1 MVSIFNAL
9 LKVKDSEVLGKVTRL
24 PSTRLHPR
32 TKCTFAP
39 MATGLKAAFHT
50 LGCKL
55 NFSETSTLA
64 KQLIE
69 AGYARVHI
77 DDAPDVVV
85 INTCSV
91 TDHADAKCRNAVRRA
106 MQSNPEAFVVV
117 VGCYAQLKPDEIAGI
132 EGVDLVLGAGEK
144 FNLVGHLEGAQKREQ
159 AFAIAGE
166 IKEVRDFIPGF
177 SSGDRT
183 RTFLKVQDG
192 CNYFCAFCTI
202 PLARGRSRS
211 ANVADTVAQARK
223 AVAEG
228 AKEIVLTGVNIGD
241 FGTAHG
247 ETLLD
252 LVRELDALDGV
263 ERFRI
268 SSIEPNLLTDEIIDF
283 VSTSAK
289 FQPHFHIPLQSGSDE
304 VLSAMRRRYR
314 TALYASRIQRIRERM
329 PHASIGVDVIVGFPG
344 ESKEHFLTTVDFIKS
359 LEISYLH
366 VFTYSERPNT
376 TALRI
381 EEVVPVPDRKERN
394 KTLRNVSL
402 KAQRAHYEAFLGS
415 ELPVLFEEAV
425 EDGLRMGY
433 TPNYI
438 RVAAPADLVEGNDIR
453 TVKLDRIDPLGW
465 VHASLN

>member
-1 MVSIFNAL
+1 
-9 LKVKDSEVLGKVTRL
+9 
-24 PSTRLHPR
+24 
-32 TKCTFAP
+32 
-39 MATGLKAAFHT
+39 MASGRKAAFHT

-64 KQLIE
+64 RQLGE
-69 AGYARVHI
+69 AGYARVHL

-117 VGCYAQLKPDEIAGI
+117 VGCYAQLKPSEITQI

-144 FNLVGHLEGAQKREQ
+144 FNLVEHLEGASKGEEAR
-159 AFAIAGE
+159 ALAGE
-166 IKEVRDFIPGF
+166 IKEVRDFVPGF

-211 ANVADTVAQARK
+211 ATVADTVREAQK
-223 AVAEG
+223 AVAAG

-252 LVRELDALDGV
+252 LIQALDGLDGV
-263 ERFRI
+263 TRFRI
-268 SSIEPNLLTDEIIDF
+268 SSIEPNLLTDEIIAF
-283 VSTSAK
+283 VGQSER
-289 FQPHFHIPLQSGSDE
+289 FQPHFHIPLQSGSDNI
-304 VLSAMRRRYR
+304 LSAMRRRYR
-314 TALYASRIQRIRERM
+314 SELYRNRIARIRELM
-329 PHASIGVDVIVGFPG
+329 PEASIGVDVIVGFPG
-344 ESKEHFLTTVDFIKS
+344 ETDEEFMATVDFIKS

-381 EEVVPVPDRKERN
+381 DDVVPVPVRKERN
-394 KTLRNVSL
+394 KTLRNLSL
-402 KAQRAHYEAFLGS
+402 KAQRAQYEANLGKTV
-415 ELPVLFEEAV
+415 EVLFEDAE

-433 TPNYI
+433 TSNYV
-438 RVAAPADLVEGNDIR
+438 RVAVPSAEVEGNVVR
-453 TVKLDRIDPLGW
+453 AVSLKRIDPLGW
-465 VHASLN
+465 VHGTLV